1 VTCHLSRLPF
11 KLYHEINHLNGCYTT
26 ANLTMEINLNNAV
39 SIFYP
44 NPSYEQVY
52 FEAVANA
59 LDAGADR
66 VSIQIKIDK
75 FEETN
80 TLQLIIDDNG
90 KGFTDENFKRFS
102 KLLEVRSHDHKG
114 LGRLVYLA
122 YFKEVKIE
130 SYYET
135 SKKREFT
142 LNSKFNGK
150 SKVKTEERSQGS
162 ILQFNGYH
170 KNKVNSYAYL
180 IPGKIKES
188 LTKEF
193 FPLFFRKK
201 ERGDGLHIEISLEVK
216 EPNHAQSF
224 VSGKTVLNFDDLPE
238 LEKATFKNLSL
249 DFFQNFDIHYCIEK
263 DISRE
268 RSISTSVCVDDRA
281 IEYDLIPIESIP
293 HGYQLR
299 FLFISGFFEG
309 KTNASRQRLELPDEM
324 TERTLRTS
332 LRREIGHIIN
342 EKIPSIESDNKQIE
356 LELNSHYPHLSGYFP
371 VHDAGL
377 IFKNDALEEAQK
389 RFFSDQKKVLECEN
403 LNDEQYDKALELS
416 SRVLAEYVMYR
427 MRIISKL
434 KAITP
439 ENDEE
444 ELHRL
449 IVPMR
454 KILREEEFDDDI
466 YNNNVWILDDR
477 FMSYNTI
484 LSDKVMAK
492 VIKEISLDEID
503 DDGRPDITMI
513 FSGNPEKEKKVSVVI
528 VELKKKGL
536 PLVKNEEVLTQL
548 RKRAKKLL
556 QYFPEKIERI
566 WFYGIT
572 EIDSE
577 FREALIE
584 RGFKELFSHGQIF
597 FKYQDIVVNNDEKHP
612 FVVDLFVITHES
624 LINDAES
631 RNNTFLRVLKSAI
644 QKWIVSPTNA
654 SELNSSD

>member
-1 VTCHLSRLPF
+1 M
-11 KLYHEINHLNGCYTT
+11 K
-26 ANLTMEINLNNAV
+26 INLNNAV

-59 LDAGADR
+59 LDAEADQ
-66 VSIQIKIDK
+66 VNIHIKIDR
-75 FEETN
+75 FEKPN
-80 TLQLIIDDNG
+80 TLQLVIEDNG
-90 KGFTDENFKRFS
+90 KGFTDENFDRFS

-130 SYYET
+130 SYYEA

-150 SKVKTEERSQGS
+150 SKVKTEGRNSGS
-162 ILQFNGYH
+162 ILQFNGYY

-180 IPGKIKES
+180 TPDKIKES

-201 ERGDGLHIEISLEVK
+201 ERGDRLYIEISLEVK
-216 EPNHAQSF
+216 EPNHAQNF
-224 VSGKTVLNFDDLPE
+224 VSGKTILDFSDLPE

-263 DISRE
+263 DISSE

-281 IEYDLIPIESIP
+281 LEYDLIPIESIP

-309 KTNASRQRLELPDEM
+309 KTNASRQRLELPDEI

-332 LRREIGHIIN
+332 LRREIGRIIN
-342 EKIPSIESDNKQIE
+342 EKIPSIEAENKQIE
-356 LELNSHYPHLSGYFP
+356 LELNSHFPHLSGYFP
-371 VHDAGL
+371 LHDAGL

-389 RFFSDQKKVLECEN
+389 RFFCDQKKVLECEN
-403 LNDEQYDKALELS
+403 LNDEQYGKALELS
-416 SRVLAEYVMYR
+416 SRALAEYVMYR
-427 MRIISKL
+427 IRIISKL
-434 KAITP
+434 KAMTP
-439 ENDEE
+439 ENDEK
-444 ELHRL
+444 ELHGL

-454 KILREEEFDDDI
+454 KTLREEEFDDDI

-484 LSDKVMAK
+484 LSDEFMAK
-492 VIKEISLDEID
+492 VIKEISLDTID
-503 DDGRPDITMI
+503 DCSKPDITMV
-513 FSGNPEKEKKVSVVI
+513 FSGNPEEEEKVSVVV
-528 VELKKKGL
+528 VELKKYGL
-536 PLVKNEEVLTQL
+536 SLAKNEEVVSQL
-548 RKRAKKLL
+548 KQRAKKLL
-556 QYFPEKIERI
+556 RYFPDKIERI

-572 EIDSE
+572 KIDSE
-577 FREALIE
+577 FRESLIE
-584 RGFKELFSHGQIF
+584 DGFKELFSHGQIF
-597 FKYQDIVVNNDEKHP
+597 FKPQDIIVNNDERNP
-612 FVVDLFVITHES
+612 FMVDLFVITYES
-624 LINDAES
+624 LIDDAES
-631 RNNTFLRVLKSAI
+631 RNNTFLRILKSTI
-644 QKWIVSPTNA
+644 HKWIVSPTNA
-654 SELNSSD
+654 SESNSSN